1 VSRTRIHRL
10 TSIAAATGVLCVAAP
25 AAHAAA
31 PGWSTPHTASTVTT
45 GTYASAPNGQG
56 VQLFANG
63 GVPQRTGQL
72 RAIKTDATQGT
83 AVNVNANGAGFDL
96 FNLEINNNARLVAA
110 WTKDLQNAQP
120 VPVAVAF
127 GTRTSLPRTASVF
140 PTGGQVGDLAS
151 DVADNGT
158 AVVAWDES
166 PITPGATVN
175 NSPTTIKAVT
185 LRSGQAPIVTTL
197 GTRTG
202 ALINNLA
209 VGFDGNDRAIV
220 TWNVTTN
227 ENGGPGVLAVARGTG
242 PGTFAPAVE
251 TTVDPTQQLLD
262 LVTFVTSDGGLLLF
276 WTNGGQG
283 APTAIRY
290 SQATGAGVFA
300 APRTLISSSNAGLPS
315 YAANAA
321 GRAAVILPIG
331 SGSGVSLRVL
341 LRTSSGT
348 WGSARLL
355 GPSGART
362 IRRVSVGVDARGRVV
377 ALWDDAGASS
387 STPTRIL
394 AARSSSSSNP
404 LNTYNQ
410 VTQRSSD
417 RRCQTPSLALSSSG
431 DGFGSWLCST
441 SSSGSING
449 PRLARLT
456 APS

>member
-1 VSRTRIHRL
+1 MRIHRL
-10 TSIAAATGVLCVAAP
+10 SVVVALGALAVAAP

-63 GVPQRTGQL
+63 GVPQRAAQL

-83 AVNVNANGAGFDL
+83 AVGVNAGGAGFDL
-96 FNLEINNNARLVAA
+96 FDLDINNGARLVAT
-110 WTKDLQNAQP
+110 WTRDLENGQP
-120 VPVAVAF
+120 VPVAVAL
-127 GTRTSLPRTASVF
+127 GSRTSLPRTATVF
-140 PTGGQVGDLAS
+140 TTGALVSDLAS
-151 DVADNGT
+151 AIDDNGT
-158 AVVAWDES
+158 AVVAWVQA
-166 PITPGATVN
+166 PVGGTIA
-175 NSPTTIKAVT
+175 SPTTVMAAT

-197 GTRTG
+197 ATRAG

-209 VGFDGNDRAIV
+209 VGFDSNARAIV
-220 TWNVTTN
+220 TWNITQN
-227 ENGGPGVLAVARGTG
+227 ENGGPGILGVARGTG

-262 LVTFVTSDGGLLLF
+262 LTTFVTGDGGLLLF
-276 WTNGGQG
+276 WTNGSTTQG
-283 APTAIRY
+283 PIAIRY
-290 SQATGAGVFA
+290 SQANGAGVFT
-300 APRTLISSSNAGLPS
+300 APRTLITGNTGGGLPT

-321 GRAAVILPIG
+321 GRAALIFPLA
-331 SGSGVSLRVL
+331 SGNGTSLRVM

-348 WGSARLL
+348 WGQARLL

-362 IRRVSVGVDARGRVV
+362 IRRTSLGVDARGRVV

-387 STPTRIL
+387 SAPTRIL
-394 AARSSSSSNP
+394 AARSSSSTNP

-410 VTQRSSD
+410 VSQRSND
-417 RRCQTPSLALSSSG
+417 RRCQTPSLALASSG

-441 SSSGSING
+441 TSSGAING

>member
-1 VSRTRIHRL
+1 MRIHRL
-10 TSIAAATGVLCVAAP
+10 TTIAAAAGLIAAAAP
-25 AAHAAA
+25 AAQAAA
-31 PGWSTPHTASTVTT
+31 PGWSTPHTASTVTIDA
-45 GTYASAPNGQG
+45 YASAPNGQG

-83 AVNVNANGAGFDL
+83 AVGVNAGGAGFDL
-96 FNLEINNNARLVAA
+96 FDLEINDNARLVAA
-110 WTKDLQNAQP
+110 WTKDLENAQP

-140 PTGGQVGDLAS
+140 TTGGQVSDLAS

-158 AVVAWDES
+158 AVVAWVES
-166 PITPGATVN
+166 PVAPGTTIN
-175 NSPTTIKAVT
+175 NSPTTIKAAT
-185 LRSGQAPIVTTL
+185 LRSGQPPIVTTL

-202 ALINNLA
+202 ALIDNLA
-209 VGFDGNDRAIV
+209 VGFDSDARAIV
-220 TWNVTTN
+220 TWNVTQN

-242 PGTFAPAVE
+242 TGTFAPAVE

-262 LVTFVTSDGGLLLF
+262 LVTFVTGDGGLLLF

-290 SQATGAGVFA
+290 SQATGAGVFT
-300 APRTLISSSNAGLPS
+300 APRTLISGNQLGLPS
-315 YAANAA
+315 FAASSA
-321 GRAAVILPIG
+321 GRAAVLVPVA
-331 SGSGVSLRVL
+331 SGSGTSLRAL

-348 WGSARLL
+348 WGSARLV

-377 ALWDDAGASS
+377 VLWDDAGASS

-410 VTQRSSD
+410 VSQRSGD

-441 SSSGSING
+441 SSSGSITG